1 MRAYKRGQHVDGI
14 NDTTVLDAV
23 DLTEKQ
29 VEEMYRYMA
38 IANYEDRF
46 VIPTAHREQAMDA
59 FSERGG
65 CGFSFGDG
73 CSNGTSDLNLFGTK
87 KTTEVSIGIETIKKY
102 EPGVRIPPVT
112 PESTGD

>member
-1 MRAYKRGQHVDGI
+1 
-14 NDTTVLDAV
+14 
-23 DLTEKQ
+23 
-29 VEEMYRYMA
+29 
-38 IANYEDRF
+38 
-46 VIPTAHREQAMDA
+46 MDA
-59 FSERGG
+59 FPERGG